1 MFLHLFSF
9 LFYICYLII
18 FILFQTCTEEWP
30 DPYSE
35 SVYFVIAH
43 LCMCYILPLILISIC
58 YLLIWRR
65 VEKRALIGEAHAHG
79 EQVIQRSKMK
89 VIKMLLVVIIL
100 FACSWLP
107 LYLIFTRLK
116 LGGELNHIENTLI
129 EIFLPIAQWL
139 GTSNS
144 CINPI
149 LYAFF
154 NKKFRAGF
162 KAIISSR
169 SCCSTL
175 RYDYRTQLTIS
186 SRDQGTTKLPT
197 KRMTISAG
205 VPIKPKRPDPN
216 LRTMSLRTPLPSN
229 NNFQDFRNACHE
241 VTCNGTFV

>member
-1 MFLHLFSF
+1 MHFLIS
-9 LFYICYLII
+9 
-18 FILFQTCTEEWP
+18 LFQTCTEEWP

-35 SVYFVIAH
+35 SVYFIVAH
-43 LCMCYILPLILISIC
+43 LFMCYLLPLILISIC

-65 VEKRALIGEAHAHG
+65 VVNRSLPGETHAHG
-79 EQVIQRSKMK
+79 EQVIQKSKMK

-107 LYLIFTRLK
+107 LYIIFTRVK
-116 LGGELNHIENTLI
+116 LGGELSPFETSLI
-129 EIFLPIAQWL
+129 EFFLPIAQWL

-162 KAIISSR
+162 KAIVSSR

-186 SRDQGTTKLPT
+186 SRDIGGTQKMPT
-197 KRMTISAG
+197 KRMTISAPG
-205 VPIKPKRPDPN
+205 VPVKPKRPDPN
-216 LRTMSLRTPLPSN
+216 LRTMSLRTPLQSN
-229 NNFQDFRNACHE
+229 NNIQDFRNACHDL
-241 VTCNGTFV
+241 TCNGTFV